1 METILR
7 RKLDR
12 IELVGA
18 AMLAVYLLLATA
30 MYLQYVRPM

>member
-7 RKLDR
+7 RKIEG
-12 IELVGA
+12 IELAGA
-18 AMLAVYLLLATA
+18 AMLALYLLLATA

>member
-1 METILR
+1 METTLG

-12 IELVGA
+12 IELAGA
-18 AMLAVYLLLATA
+18 AMLAMYLLLAAA